1 MSVLSKIQTILA
13 NAKNFGKTRS
23 LSKIKYI
30 VIHYTSNDGDT
41 DTNNGKYFRDYVVKA
56 SAHYFVDS
64 DSITQSVKDNVTA
77 YSVGGNKYASCAR
90 TGGGKFYKQCTNSNS
105 ISIELCDDVK
115 NGVVYPTQTT
125 IDNALEL
132 TRHLMKKY
140 NVPKDRV
147 IRHFDVTGKI
157 CPAYWAGTASKN
169 KLWLTE
175 FWDKI
180 DGGSGTTITQSKTYL
195 VKITANTLNVRA
207 GAGTSYKINTT
218 VKKNQIYTIVEEK
231 DGWGRLKSGAGW
243 ISLKYTTKI

>member
-1 MSVLSKIQTILA
+1 MSVLSKIKTILA

-23 LSKIKYI
+23 TKNWI
-30 VIHYTSNDGDT
+30 VIHYTSNDGDEDT
-41 DTNNGKYFRDYVVKA
+41 DNGAYFRDYVVKA

-77 YSVGGNKYASCAR
+77 YSVGGNKYASCAQ
-90 TGGGKFYKQCTNSNS
+90 TGGGKFYRQCYNSNS

-115 NGVVYPTQTT
+115 NGVVYPTQAT

-140 NVPKDRV
+140 NVPKERV
-147 IRHFDVTGKI
+147 IRHFDVTGKL
-157 CPAYWAGTASKN
+157 CPAYWSGTPAKN

-175 FWDKI
+175 FWNKL
-180 DGGSGTTITQSKTYL
+180 DGGSTVTQSKTYL
-195 VKITANTLNVRA
+195 VKITANTLNVRS
-207 GAGTSYKINTT
+207 GAGTSYKVNTT

-243 ISLKYTTKI
+243 IKLSYTKKI